1 MTARRLLFAL
11 PALVLLAAAAG
22 FWAMLA
28 GMQRGSFDPRGVPS
42 ALIGKPVPGF
52 ALEGLAGSNRPGL
65 SSADVAAAA
74 REGPVLVNFFASWCV
89 PCLAEHPQLM
99 RLAAEGVPVFG
110 INYNTGTQ
118 KDPGAVDWLSRHG
131 DPFRRVGVDAS
142 GRVAV
147 DFGVYGVPE
156 TYLIDR
162 GGVVRWRMAGPITDQ
177 ILADEVHPLLRRFR

>member
-22 FWAMLA
+22 FWTMLA

-42 ALIGKPVPGF
+42 ALVGRPVPPFDLG
-52 ALEGLAGSNRPGL
+52 ALPGWNKPGL
-65 SSADVAAAA
+65 SSADIAAAA

-89 PCLAEHPQLM
+89 PCLVEHPQLM

-118 KDPGAVDWLSRHG
+118 KDPGATDWLRRHG
-131 DPFRRVGVDAS
+131 DPYRRIGVDAT

-147 DFGVYGVPE
+147 DFGCTACP
-156 TYLIDR
+156 R
-162 GGVVRWRMAGPITDQ
+162 PI
-177 ILADEVHPLLRRFR
+177 

>member
-42 ALIGKPVPGF
+42 ALVGRPVPSFELG
-52 ALEGLAGSNRPGL
+52 ALPGWNKPGL
-65 SSADVAAAA
+65 SSADISPGA

-89 PCLAEHPQLM
+89 PCLVEHPQLM
-99 RLAAEGVPVFG
+99 RLAAEGVAVFG

-118 KDPGAVDWLSRHG
+118 KDPGAADWLRRHG
-131 DPFRRVGVDAS
+131 APYRRIGVDTT

-162 GGVVRWRMAGPITDQ
+162 EGIVRWRMAGPVTEQ
-177 ILADEVHPLLRRFR
+177 ILADEVRPLLRRFK